1 MRLPTPIYE
10 RLPQFWLLLGLLFM
24 STGTWL
30 GFDYPVTFIYFAIG
44 TACIF
49 WSFCVVALRPRKP
62 DYTVRAQVSIVG
74 QRPSSDDEEPLK
86 QSRARPH
93 MEPMV
98 DLTDG
103 SEEQSGEDD

>member
-1 MRLPTPIYE
+1 MRIPTPIYE

-30 GFDYPVTFIYFAIG
+30 GFDYPVSFIYFAIG

-49 WSFCVVALRPRKP
+49 WGFCVVVLRPRKP
-62 DYTVRAQVSIVG
+62 EYAIRAQTTVVG
-74 QRPSSDDEEPLK
+74 RGPSSDEEEPLK
-86 QSRARPH
+86 QSMARPL

-98 DLTDG
+98 DLADG
-103 SEEQSGEDD
+103 SEELSGQDD

>member
-1 MRLPTPIYE
+1 MRIPTPIYE

-30 GFDYPVTFIYFAIG
+30 GFDYPVSFIYFAIG
-44 TACIF
+44 TACVF

-62 DYTVRAQVSIVG
+62 EYAIRAEASMHDQG
-74 QRPSSDDEEPLK
+74 PNSDDEEPLK
-86 QSRARPH
+86 QSMARPL

-103 SEEQSGEDD
+103 SKERSEQDD

>member
-1 MRLPTPIYE
+1 MRIPTPLYE

-30 GFDYPVTFIYFAIG
+30 GFDYAATFIYFAIG
-44 TACIF
+44 IACVF

-62 DYTVRAQVSIVG
+62 EYAKAAEAAVVFDKK
-74 QRPSSDDEEPLK
+74 PSSDEEPLK
-86 QSRARPH
+86 QSIARPL

-98 DLTDG
+98 DLTNGPD
-103 SEEQSGEDD
+103 EQSGQDD